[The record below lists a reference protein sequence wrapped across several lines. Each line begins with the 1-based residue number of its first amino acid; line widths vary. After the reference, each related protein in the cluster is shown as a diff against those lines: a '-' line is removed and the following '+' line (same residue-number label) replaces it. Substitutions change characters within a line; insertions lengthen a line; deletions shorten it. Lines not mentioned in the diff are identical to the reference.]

1 MNELVLK
8 KLLVFTFL
16 LQSLLFQAQE
26 KMTFTIFDQSDN
38 APIEFVNVINLNSR
52 QFYYSDVDGKA
63 NVIAKPSDSLLITQM
78 GYLEIR
84 EQVKNIDKTILLE
97 PNISVLDEIV
107 LVDRS
112 KNIQVNNE
120 ANSKQDYSPDTAL
133 IYAFKLSLPTRSSIN
148 KIVLP
153 VAVKNKQR
161 SKGVLRFQLY
171 KRLEDGKLQ
180 DPLTQVFVF
189 KNLKEIEDEIVLEF
203 SDVDVGTEF
212 YLSATRDYRN
222 TYRVSANSFNPFLK
236 FGRSTNSDD
245 IMYRH
250 ILSSRW
256 FNLSWGLSNTEQYKL
271 VFYAY
276 GRPLKN

>member
-1 MNELVLK
+1 MDK
-8 KLLVFTFL
+8 
-16 LQSLLFQAQE
+16 
-26 KMTFTIFDQSDN
+26 SDK
-38 APIEFVNVINLNSR
+38 APLEFVNVINLSSR
-52 QFYYSDVDGKA
+52 QFYYSDAEGKA
-63 NVIAKPSDSLLITQM
+63 EFPAQPTDSLLITQM
-78 GYLEIR
+78 GYLEVR
-84 EQVKNIDKTILLE
+84 EQVKNLDKTILLE
-97 PNISVLDEIV
+97 PNINVLDEIV

-112 KNIQVNNE
+112 QNIQVNKE
-120 ANSKQDYSPDTAL
+120 ANSRLDYSPDTAL
-133 IYAFKLSLPTRSSIN
+133 IYAFKLTLSEKSSIN

-153 VAVKNKQR
+153 IDVKNKER

-171 KRLEDGKLQ
+171 RSFKDGKLK

-189 KNLKEIEDEIVLEF
+189 DKLEDIDEEIILEF
-203 SDVDVGTEF
+203 SDIEVGTEL

-222 TYRVSANSFNPFLK
+222 THRVSENAFNPFLQ
-236 FGRSTNSDD
+236 FGRSSDSND

-256 FNLSWGLSNTEQYKL
+256 FNLSWDLSNNAQYKL

>member
-1 MNELVLK
+1 MLGSYALCQETITLT
-8 KLLVFTFL
+8 LLD
-16 LQSLLFQAQE
+16 
-26 KMTFTIFDQSDN
+26 KSDK
-38 APIEFVNVINLNSR
+38 APLEFVNVINLSSR
-52 QFYYSDVDGKA
+52 QFYYSDADGKA
-63 NVIAKPSDSLLITQM
+63 EFPAQPTDSLLITQM

-84 EQVKNIDKTILLE
+84 EQVKNLDKTILLE
-97 PNISVLDEIV
+97 PNINVLDEIL

-120 ANSKQDYSPDTAL
+120 ASSRLDYSPDTAL
-133 IYAFKLSLPTRSSIN
+133 IYAFKLTLNESSAIN

-153 VAVKNKQR
+153 VDVKNNQR
-161 SKGVLRFQLY
+161 SKGILRFQLY
-171 KRLEDGKLQ
+171 KSLKDGKLH

-189 KNLKEIEDEIVLEF
+189 KNLEEIEEEIVLEF
-203 SDVDVGTEF
+203 PDIEVGIEL

-222 TYRVSANSFNPFLK
+222 THRVSENSFNPFLK
-236 FGRSTNSDD
+236 LGRSSESDD

-256 FNLSWGLSNTEQYKL
+256 FNLSWDLSNTGQYKL